1 MTKTEEARIL
11 QEWQQRGDA
20 LAGDLDLQRRS
31 AMRLADRIVEAK
43 RLWNARDAEQWAAD
57 VAAAKI
63 RLNL

>member
-11 QEWQQRGDA
+11 QEWQQRGTA
-20 LAGDLDLQRRS
+20 LADDLDLQRRA
-31 AMRLADRIVEAK
+31 AMRLAERIAAAK
-43 RLWNARDAEQWAAD
+43 QLWNAEDAEQWAAD